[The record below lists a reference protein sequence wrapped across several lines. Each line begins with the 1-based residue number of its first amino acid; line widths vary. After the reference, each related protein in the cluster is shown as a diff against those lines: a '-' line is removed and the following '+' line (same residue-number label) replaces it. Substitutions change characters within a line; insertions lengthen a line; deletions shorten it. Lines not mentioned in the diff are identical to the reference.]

1 MHSLITPEKVVIYD
15 EERWSLLK
23 KLRKRAIEILGLLFQ
38 AGIKGILYG
47 SIARGDVG
55 RRSDVDIVILRSTL
69 PSLIEDILGE
79 KLGDP
84 LYKEIIQSTPIGAIK
99 GYFHYEESLTI
110 SFPLSPLK
118 EREELFYK
126 FGGSIDLC
134 GLKKDKRVPGV
145 NKKLVLILPF
155 EKGHYEVSVVGKESV
170 VADILGIP
178 KEVIDERVRV
188 LTKRKEKGRTGVYL
202 KYRLQPGETFES
214 ALRKIILRRK
224 RIRGRLA
231 GLL

>member
-1 MHSLITPEKVVIYD
+1 MHPLITPEKVVIYD
-15 EERWSLLK
+15 KEHWSFLK
-23 KLRKRAIEILGLLFQ
+23 RLRKRAIVILGLLLQ
-38 AGIKGILYG
+38 DGIKGILYG
-47 SIARGDVG
+47 SIARGDVRKG
-55 RRSDVDIVILRSTL
+55 SDVDIVVLRPTL
-69 PSLIEDILGE
+69 PSLIEDLLSE

-84 LYKEIIQSTPIGAIK
+84 LYKEIVQSTPIGAIK
-99 GYFHYEESLTI
+99 GYFHYEENLTI

-126 FGGSIDLC
+126 FGGSIDLHK
-134 GLKKDKRVPGV
+134 LKKDVRVPGV

-188 LTKRKEKGRTGVYL
+188 LTKRREKGKTGVYL

-214 ALRKIILRRK
+214 ALRKIMLRRK
-224 RIRGRLA
+224 GTRGRLA
-231 GLL
+231 GLI